1 LIAGYAT
8 LIDFD
13 TQREF
18 FIGVDSDGCVFD
30 SMELKHKECFCPAV
44 VKHWGLQGISK
55 YVRQVW
61 DYVNL
66 YSATRGYNR
75 FLALI
80 ELFAH
85 LQRRADLQGREI
97 SWPDLTALVEWTHT
111 ESKLGN
117 ATLEAYLKTH
127 PDGAL
132 QTALE
137 WSLDVNETIEAMITL
152 LPPFPYAKDSLAKA
166 AVSADI
172 LVVSQTPLEALQR
185 EWRENGL
192 DGYVRFI
199 AGQEHGTK
207 AEHIQQ
213 AAVGRYETDKI
224 LMIGDAPGDLKAAQ
238 ANNAL
243 FFPIVP
249 GHEEGSWAVFYETAL
264 DKFFNG
270 RYTRE
275 YESGLIAAF
284 NRGLSDRPA
293 WECLQPAGVSAPL
306 AECLTEKPVN
316 H

>member
-1 LIAGYAT
+1 M
-8 LIDFD
+8 IDFD
-13 TQREF
+13 KQRDF

-66 YSATRGYNR
+66 YSTTRGYNR

-85 LQRRADLQGREI
+85 LQRRMDLQDREI
-97 SWPDLTALVEWTHT
+97 SWPDLTALVEWTNT

-117 ATLEAYLKTH
+117 ATLEDYLKTH
-127 PDGAL
+127 HDPAL
-132 QTALE
+132 QTALQ
-137 WSLDVNETIEAMITL
+137 WSLEVNKNVDAMNTL
-152 LPPFPYAKDSLAKA
+152 LPPFPYVKDSLAKA
-166 AVSADI
+166 AASADI

-185 EWRENGL
+185 EWRENEM
-192 DGYVRFI
+192 DDYVRFI

-207 AEHIQQ
+207 AEHIEQ
-213 AAVGRYETDKI
+213 AAVGRYETGKI
-224 LMIGDAPGDLKAAQ
+224 LMIGDAPGDLKAAK

-249 GHEEGSWAVFYETAL
+249 GHEERSWEVFFETAL

-270 RYTRE
+270 RYNGE
-275 YESGLIAAF
+275 YESGLVAEF
-284 NRGLSDRPA
+284 NRRLSDIPP
-293 WECLQPAGVSAPL
+293 WECTQPAGGLPPL
-306 AECLTEKPVN
+306 VECLKANNDER
-316 H
+316 